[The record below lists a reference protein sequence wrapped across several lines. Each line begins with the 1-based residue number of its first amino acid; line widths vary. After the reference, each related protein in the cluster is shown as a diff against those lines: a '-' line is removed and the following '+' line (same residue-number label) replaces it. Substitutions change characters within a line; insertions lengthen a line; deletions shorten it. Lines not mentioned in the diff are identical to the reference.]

1 MSSAIH
7 SRVLVGMTAHPV
19 VIECHV
25 SAGLPGTT
33 IVGLP
38 EGAVREARDRVRS
51 AIKNSRFDYPDGRIV
66 INLAPGNVAKS
77 GPLLD
82 LPIAMG
88 VLTATRQLPATR
100 VQGYEFLGE
109 LSLYGALRGVRGA
122 LACAMAAGRAGRR
135 LVLPAANSADA
146 ALAPSLRLCLA
157 DSLAQVVAA
166 LRDEGASWTRPPAE
180 GTPAPPAPSR
190 LDKVLGQQA
199 AKRALTV
206 AAAGGHHVLMVGPP
220 GAGKTLLA
228 QGIGELLPPLEE
240 AARLEVAAVYS
251 AAGYSRGVS
260 RAAPFRDPHH
270 SSTGQALL
278 GGGTPP
284 RPGEVALAHHG
295 VLFLDEVPHFK
306 PSVLNLLR
314 EPIESGEVAIA
325 RASFT
330 ACYPCRFQL
339 LAAMNPCPAGRT
351 CEPDACRCTPQ
362 QVTGYQARLSGP
374 LLDRIDL
381 HVPVPAL
388 SEDVLTRL
396 ADDGHSRSATEL
408 RADVARAR
416 AVQLD
421 RQGHLNSTLGTAA
434 LRAQIAEAGADA
446 VSLKAAIARHRLSA
460 RSYQKVWRVARTIA
474 DLADSTTIGAAHLAE
489 AFGYRAIDWEAGA

>member
-1 MSSAIH
+1 M
-7 SRVLVGMTAHPV
+7 
-19 VIECHV
+19 
-25 SAGLPGTT
+25 
-33 IVGLP
+33 
-38 EGAVREARDRVRS
+38 
-51 AIKNSRFDYPDGRIV
+51 
-66 INLAPGNVAKS
+66 
-77 GPLLD
+77 
-82 LPIAMG
+82 
-88 VLTATRQLPATR
+88 
-100 VQGYEFLGE
+100 
-109 LSLYGALRGVRGA
+109 
-122 LACAMAAGRAGRR
+122 
-135 LVLPAANSADA
+135 
-146 ALAPSLRLCLA
+146 
-157 DSLAQVVAA
+157 
-166 LRDEGASWTRPPAE
+166 
-180 GTPAPPAPSR
+180 
-190 LDKVLGQQA
+190 
-199 AKRALTV
+199 
-206 AAAGGHHVLMVGPP
+206 LMVGPP

-260 RAAPFRDPHH
+260 RAAPVRDPHH